1 MAPLQTKVMRM
12 LSKLRRKAVLITD
25 SRVKLT
31 QEMLNGIKVIKF
43 YGWEDSFSNQLHNL
57 RSKELTYIRSLMI
70 LRSVIMGVAVSEN
83 WQLFVWVKSDYTDR
97 SKTTFSLDDYSS
109 HSVYSILHYL
119 QLDWTLVGTV
129 FDFFVFNHFQSRPHA
144 THVSSHGYWCFR

>member
-1 MAPLQTKVMRM
+1 MDYRYVYILTSYRPHQIIMAPLQTKVMRM

-57 RSKELTYIRSLMI
+57 RSKELTYIRSLMV

-83 WQLFVWVKSDYTDR
+83 CQP
-97 SKTTFSLDDYSS
+97 
-109 HSVYSILHYL
+109 
-119 QLDWTLVGTV
+119 TV
-129 FDFFVFNHFQSRPHA
+129 P
-144 THVSSHGYWCFR
+144 G